1 MRYQAIS
8 ENVARF
14 PIRLM
19 CRCLQVSPAGFYAWQ
34 GRPESAHHKEDRTL
48 AHAISVAHHESRQTY
63 GTPRIQATL
72 KACDVTVS
80 RRRIG
85 RLMRWQGL
93 HARVRRRFKATT
105 HSQHHHPVAE
115 NILDRQFTVNEPN
128 ITWAGDITA
137 VATAAGWLY
146 LAVVID
152 LYSRRVVGWAMQ
164 ERMTQDLA
172 HTALLMAIH
181 DRKPPPGTLY
191 HTDRGSQY
199 CAEASQQILAD
210 HGLIASMSRKGNCWD
225 NACAESFFGSLKQE
239 LVYHTHY
246 ATREE
251 ARKDIFN
258 YIEVFYNRQRRHS
271 TIGYMSPI
279 EFERMV

>member
-19 CRCLQVSPAGFYAWQ
+19 CRCLEVSPAGFYAWQ
-34 GRPESAHHKEDRTL
+34 GRPESAHRKEDRTL
-48 AHAISVAHHESRQTY
+48 AHAVAVAHHESRQTY

-72 KACDVTVS
+72 RACDVTVS

-105 HSQHHHPVAE
+105 HSQHHHPVTE
-115 NILDRQFTVNEPN
+115 NILDRQFTVNKPN
-128 ITWAGDITA
+128 VTWVGDITA

-152 LYSRRVVGWAMQ
+152 LTSRRVVGWAMQ

-181 DRKPPPGTLY
+181 DRKPSPGTLY

-239 LVYHTHY
+239 LIYHTHY
-246 ATREE
+246 ATSEE

-258 YIEVFYNRQRRHS
+258 YMEVFYNRQRRHS
-271 TIGYMSPI
+271 TIGYMSPV
-279 EFERMV
+279 EFERTV